1 MTWKLSKSSR
11 KNRSGVDA
19 RLILISDRALEIS
32 PIDFGIP
39 EYGGVRSASTQNK
52 LYIEGLS
59 ECDGYIKIS
68 DHQLRKALDF
78 FAYKH
83 GSASWD
89 EDVLAIVAAAHLQAA
104 NELGIKLGWGG
115 LWKGYKDM
123 PHLYL
128 MD

>member
-1 MTWKLSKSSR
+1 MVWKLSKSSR

-19 RLILISDRALEIS
+19 RLILVNDRALEIS

-39 EYGGVRSASTQNK
+39 EDGGVRSALTQNK
-52 LYIEGLS
+52 LYKKGVS
-59 ECDGYIKIS
+59 QCDGYIKIS
-68 DHQLRKALDF
+68 DHQLGKALDF
-78 FAYKH
+78 FAYVDH
-83 GSASWD
+83 RATW
-89 EDVLAIVAAAHLQAA
+89 EYEPMAIVAAAHLQAA

-115 LWKGYKDM
+115 LWKSPKDY